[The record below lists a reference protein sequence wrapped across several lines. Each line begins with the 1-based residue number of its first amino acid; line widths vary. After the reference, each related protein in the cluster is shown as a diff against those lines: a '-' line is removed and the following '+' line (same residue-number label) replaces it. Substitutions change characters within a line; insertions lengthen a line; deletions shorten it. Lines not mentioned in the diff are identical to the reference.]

1 VGPQREFRIGG
12 SPGCGPYLFPMRGT
26 QRGVPHRGSHKNG
39 TQSGSHKVDPPSGL
53 TQGGPQSCSPKS
65 FTTRVIPKLG
75 SQKWGPQGVYPLC
88 HPRGVK
94 QRVSPNADRPNG
106 VRQGGVHHRVTP
118 KCVPAGGFPQEGPKR
133 WSTIGVPLELPQGGS
148 PIGFTNVGTQ
158 SGFPQRGFQK
168 GRPPRGFPQVR
179 SHKGDHIRGFPH

>member
-1 VGPQREFRIGG
+1 MGPQREFRIGG

-133 WSTIGVPLELPQGGS
+133 WSTIGVPL
-148 PIGFTNVGTQ
+148 GT
-158 SGFPQRGFQK
+158 SA
-168 GRPPRGFPQVR
+168 RGFPNWVYKCGYTKWVPPKGVPKGASSKGIPPSEVTQGR
-179 SHKGDHIRGFPH
+179 SY